1 MTGLTERLRQEG
13 RRQGKQEG
21 ELAILSRQLERRFG
35 PLGPAVTERLK
46 KASAAEL
53 ERWADNFVD
62 ARTLDEVFG
71 THWQPQRERIPLS
84 PGRCRAG
91 HARCGW

>member
-35 PLGPAVTERLK
+35 PLGPAVTERLQ
-46 KASAAEL
+46 KANAAEV
-53 ERWADNFVD
+53 ERWADNILV

-71 THWQPQRERIPLS
+71 TH
-84 PGRCRAG
+84 
-91 HARCGW
+91 